1 MKINAL
7 GFLVGAF
14 GLSGCGHTL
23 DDFNQPPKIS
33 PVVKSRRPIMEET
46 VDVDQYFPAV
56 RQDGAELAQASLW
69 NHGPDSLLGDRR
81 ATGLGDI
88 LTVVVS
94 IDEQA
99 QMDNSTEI
107 ERQAQ
112 EEVSVPAFLGVGT
125 LAQRILPGG
134 AGLDQAINVSSS
146 SSTEGDGRILRR
158 ERITLRVAAT
168 VRRVL
173 PNGYLLIA
181 GSQEV
186 RVNNELRDLQVT
198 GIIRTQDITR
208 TNEITYDKIAEARIT
223 YGGRGV
229 ASSVQDQRYGQKILD
244 KIIPF

>member
-1 MKINAL
+1 MKISGFTLICGVIFL
-7 GFLVGAF
+7 G
-14 GLSGCGHTL
+14 GCGHTL
-23 DDFNQPPKIS
+23 DDFHQPPKIS
-33 PVVKSRRPIMEET
+33 PVTKSHRPIADEEI
-46 VDVDQYFPAV
+46 DVDQFFPAPS
-56 RQDGAELAQASLW
+56 RDKSERAQASLW
-69 NHGPDSLLGDRR
+69 NYGPQSLLGDRR

-94 IDEQA
+94 IDEEA
-99 QMDNSTEI
+99 QMDNRTQVD
-107 ERQAQ
+107 RQAQ

-146 SSTEGDGRILRR
+146 STTEGDGRILRR

-198 GIIRTQDITR
+198 GIVRTQDIAR

-223 YGGRGV
+223 YGGRGI